1 MTSLAFV
8 FLLILFIYCTSLY
21 LSNLMGNLICFGL
34 EILSLIFWSLL
45 YANFYLNVKLV
56 LLFVKDL
63 EKYFDVRSLHLL
75 KLATYYEQENF
86 LQFYNMYH
94 YLRNFTNSS
103 LLFVVIILLNLYNFE
118 NKYFVNPF
126 EFSLNLI
133 SIIKVIAYNVIF
145 LSYLIFRVV
154 SKQRYGFIVFK
165 NLILKFYIIFLSR
178 FCISLS
184 QFILFFQNLQHLPLL
199 LNFLGQLS

>member
-21 LSNLMGNLICFGL
+21 LSNLLVNLIYFSMG
-34 EILSLIFWSLL
+34 ILSLIFWSLL
-45 YANFYLNVKLV
+45 YVNFYLNVKLV

-63 EKYFDVRSLHLL
+63 EKYFDVRFLHLL
-75 KLATYYEQENF
+75 KLEIYYEQDNF
-86 LQFYNMYH
+86 LQFFNMYH
-94 YLRNFTNSS
+94 YLQNFDYSS
-103 LLFVVIILLNLYNFE
+103 LLFMAIILLNLYNFK

-126 EFSLNLI
+126 KFSLSLI
-133 SIIKVIAYNVIF
+133 SIIKAIAYNVIS
-145 LSYLIFRVV
+145 LSYLIFQVV
-154 SKQRYGFIVFK
+154 SKQGYGFIVFK
-165 NLILKFYIIFLSR
+165 NLILKFYIIFRSR

-184 QFILFFQNLQHLPLL
+184 QFILFFQNLQHLLPL